1 MYSERSMNQRQTG
14 LSLVEMLVGIA
25 VGLFIVVGAA
35 KLFADYVVSNK
46 RQMLETRVNQDLR
59 AAADIVARD
68 LRRAGYWN
76 NATAGVWGTGVTS
89 VVPNPHAAA
98 SGAVSSTATSVSYT
112 YARAAAAQVN
122 AVDDSEFAGFRR
134 AVVGTVGVLQMQD
147 GQTSGWQA
155 ITDPGTVDVTTFSVL
170 PTIPALV
177 NNLSEYCGCL
187 TQLTC
192 TNSNAAGAIDI
203 ANATFNPAGV
213 PTLTIPSFA
222 IVLTGQSVADSAIV
236 RTVNMNVRVRNA
248 SLTGSCPP

>member
-1 MYSERSMNQRQTG
+1 MHSKRSMKQNQAG

-25 VGLFIVVGAA
+25 VGLFVIVGAA

-76 NATAGVWGTGVTS
+76 NATAGVWGTGSAS

-98 SGAVSSTATSVSYT
+98 SGAVSSTATSVSYS
-112 YARAAAAQVN
+112 YARAAAAQVDGLD
-122 AVDDSEFAGFRR
+122 ASEYAGFRT
-134 AVVGTVGVLQMQD
+134 AVVGTAGVLQMQD

-155 ITDPGTVDVTTFSVL
+155 ITDPGTVNVTTFSVT
-170 PTIPALV
+170 PTSPALV
-177 NNLSEYCGCL
+177 NNLSSYCGCL
-187 TQLTC
+187 SKLTC
-192 TNSNAAGAIDI
+192 TNSGAGGATDI

-248 SLTGSCPP
+248 SLTGACPP

>member
-1 MYSERSMNQRQTG
+1 MHSERTMNQRQAG

-76 NATAGVWGTGVTS
+76 NATAGVWGTGASS

-98 SGAVSSTATSVSYT
+98 SGAVSSTATSVSYS
-112 YARAAAAQVN
+112 YARAAAATL
-122 AVDDSEFAGFRR
+122 DGLDLSEYAGFQR
-134 AVVGTVGVLQMQD
+134 VVAGTVGVLQMQD
-147 GQTSGWQA
+147 GQGSWQA
-155 ITDPGTVDVTTFSVL
+155 ITDSGTLNVTAFNVT
-170 PTIPALV
+170 PTSPALV
-177 NNLSEYCGCL
+177 NNLSSYCGCL
-187 TQLTC
+187 AKLTC
-192 TNSNAAGAIDI
+192 NLASIAATG
-203 ANATFNPAGV
+203 TPPV
-213 PTLTIPSFA
+213 LRIPSFA
-222 IVLTGQSVADSAIV
+222 IELTGQSVADPAIV

-248 SLTGSCPP
+248 SLTGTCPP

>member
-1 MYSERSMNQRQTG
+1 MHSERTMNQRQAG

-76 NATAGVWGTGVTS
+76 NATAGVWGTGASS

-98 SGAVSSTATSVSYT
+98 SGAVSSTATSVSYS
-112 YARAAAAQVN
+112 YARAAASTP
-122 AVDDSEFAGFRR
+122 DGLDPSEYAGFDRFV
-134 AVVGTVGVLQMQD
+134 AGTVGVLRMQD
-147 GQTSGWQA
+147 GQGSWQA
-155 ITDPGTVDVTTFSVL
+155 ITDPGTLNVTVFSVT
-170 PTIPALV
+170 PTSPALV
-177 NNLSEYCGCL
+177 NNLSSYCGCL
-187 TQLTC
+187 AKLTC
-192 TNSNAAGAIDI
+192 TNSGSAGANDI

-248 SLTGSCPP
+248 SLTGACPP